1 MVTCCFDKIMTI
13 RNIYVKQ
20 IFKEKQQ
27 NESKDY
33 KTLHV
38 IVFSLPQ

>member
-1 MVTCCFDKIMTI
+1 MVTCSFDKIMTI
-13 RNIYVKQ
+13 RNIHVKQ
-20 IFKEKQQ
+20 IFKKKKQ